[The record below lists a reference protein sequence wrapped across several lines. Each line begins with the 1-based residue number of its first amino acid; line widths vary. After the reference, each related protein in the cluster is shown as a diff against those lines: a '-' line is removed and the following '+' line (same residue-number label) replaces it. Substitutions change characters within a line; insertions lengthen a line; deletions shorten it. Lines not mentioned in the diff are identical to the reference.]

1 MSVDRRDFIKTAGAA
16 TAATA
21 LSYSRIL
28 GANER
33 VRLGLIGCG
42 SRGVGD
48 MNNFLKLGNVDAVA
62 LSDVYSAQVDVA
74 RKSAPSAKTCRT
86 TARCST

>member
-1 MSVDRRDFIKTAGAA
+1 MSDNSLPRRRLVRAVSGA

-33 VRLGLIGCG
+33 EQI
-42 SRGVGD
+42 
-48 MNNFLKLGNVDAVA
+48 MPA
-62 LSDVYSAQVDVA
+62 
-74 RKSAPSAKTCRT
+74 
-86 TARCST
+86 

>member
-1 MSVDRRDFIKTAGAA
+1 MTIPRRDFVKTVAAA

-21 LSYSRIL
+21 LSSARVL

-48 MNNFLKLGNVDAVA
+48 MNNFIGAIH
-62 LSDVYSAQVDVA
+62 
-74 RKSAPSAKTCRT
+74 R
-86 TARCST
+86 

>member
-1 MSVDRRDFIKTAGAA
+1 MTDTTLPRRDFIRTVTAA

-33 VRLGLIGCG
+33 VRMGVIGCG

-48 MNNFLKLGNVDAVA
+48 MNNFLKLGNVDVTG
-62 LSDVYSAQVDVA
+62 VCDVA
-74 RKSAPSAKTCRT
+74 AESR
-86 TARCST
+86 